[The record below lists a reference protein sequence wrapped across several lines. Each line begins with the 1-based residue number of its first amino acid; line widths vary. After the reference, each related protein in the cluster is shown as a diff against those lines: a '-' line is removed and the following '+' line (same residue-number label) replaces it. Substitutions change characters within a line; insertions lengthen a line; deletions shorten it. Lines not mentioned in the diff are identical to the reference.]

1 MARPRLHDGLTATA
15 LLDAAEQLLNEH
27 GLEALTVR
35 RVAEA
40 VGTSTRAVYSTHQ
53 SKEGLLEALGVR
65 AFDLLGERVR
75 ALPVTDDPVRDLICA
90 ATAGFREFALSR
102 PALFQVGIQQA
113 WLPHEVSR
121 TMVPAASRA
130 LAALHG
136 RLERIDQLGGLGG
149 RTVAE
154 AAIAFHAL
162 CEGLAAVELRGF
174 LPPDGAEQVWRDA
187 FSALVTGWK
196 TAGHS

>member
-15 LLDAAEQLLNEH
+15 LLDAAEQILNEH

-65 AFDLLGERVR
+65 AFDLLAERVR
-75 ALPVTDDPVRDLICA
+75 ALPVTDDPVQDLICA
-90 ATAGFREFALSR
+90 ATVGFRDFALTR
-102 PALFQVGIQQA
+102 PALFQVGIQQT
-113 WLPHEVSR
+113 WLSHEVSR
-121 TMVPAASRA
+121 TIVPAASRA
-130 LAALHG
+130 LTALHE
-136 RLERIDQLGGLGG
+136 RLERIEEMGGLGG

-154 AAIAFHAL
+154 AAVSFHAL

-174 LPPDGAEQVWRDA
+174 LPPDGAEQVWLDA
-187 FSALVTGWK
+187 ISTLVTAWK
-196 TAGHS
+196 TPGHG